1 MGASNEVPKTVNMPA
16 QCPFCEEMF
25 DYTMYP
31 EIQMSKGTV
40 LTDTI
45 GKDVKKNRPF

>member
-1 MGASNEVPKTVNMPA
+1 MGASNEVPKT
-16 QCPFCEEMF
+16 
-25 DYTMYP
+25 
-31 EIQMSKGTV
+31 MSKGTV